1 MRISRR
7 NLSLLV
13 ESLLTE
19 GMFYDEIEKGAAKK
33 ILKMYRS
40 FIWKCFH
47 DSYKAEGTLGYF
59 IPSPIDALDAFF
71 KKQHGFDIKDDM
83 KAAYARP
90 IVQEALEEIEL
101 IFLRNIKS
109 ILDDSRLVP
118 YDLIGRGEDE
128 RIRSVNRGKVLSWC
142 LQRAKKDIA
151 NNTAESLFDDF
162 ADCPLNNWKN
172 LKIITS
178 PITLRIF
185 MVLDEIGETILKA
198 NRYKKELPVKISYP
212 RLLRRMDDWPN
223 DVELFFQ
230 YRHLL
235 PNDRQ
240 EISDYRSHVE
250 INQVINSIRDA
261 ITAEKEEEELK
272 ATLTHR
278 QETSKEAK
286 KGLLFYR
293 GGLYAADNEPYLKTR
308 NPNTGYYTNPDSE
321 GIVVAN
327 ELNREAAKLVG
338 SDRPEPKREGENWP
352 GREPCDWCTAGNTD
366 HDYYA
371 QYKTDGDLF
380 YVEIQGKRYQI
391 HFATGQYMNV
401 TDNPIYGE
409 EYVKVLTV
417 LFNELAKE
425 FGGFDEMDT
434 RGVYTTARKIRDK
447 YRGSAG
453 ALDACG
459 LLGAPQY

>member
-19 GMFYDEIEKGAAKK
+19 GMSYDEIEKGAAKK
-33 ILKMYRS
+33 ILKLYRS

-47 DSYKAEGTLGYF
+47 DSYKSEGTLGYF
-59 IPSPIDALDAFF
+59 IPAPIDALGAFF
-71 KKQHGFDIKDDM
+71 KKQHGFDIKDDIR
-83 KAAYARP
+83 AAYAKP
-90 IVQEALEEIEL
+90 VVQEALEELEL

-109 ILDDSRLVP
+109 IVDDQRLVP

-142 LQRAKKDIA
+142 LQRAKEDIA

-185 MVLDEIGETILKA
+185 IVLDEIGETILKA

-235 PNDRQ
+235 PDDRQ

-272 ATLTHR
+272 ATLTQR
-278 QETSKEAK
+278 QETSRNAK
-286 KGLLFYR
+286 AGLLFYR
-293 GGLYAADNEPYLKTR
+293 GGLYAADNVPYLKTR

-327 ELNREAAKLVG
+327 ELNRDAAKLVG
-338 SDRPEPKREGENWP
+338 SDRPEPRREEENWP
-352 GREPCDWCTAGNTD
+352 SKEPCDWCTAGNTD
-366 HDYYA
+366 YDYYDY
-371 QYKTDGDLF
+371 YKKQGDLF

-391 HFATGQYMNV
+391 HFASGQLMDV
-401 TDNPIYGE
+401 TDNPINLLE
-409 EYVKVLTV
+409 KEKVLDV
-417 LFNELAKE
+417 LFNALAQE
-425 FGGFDEMDT
+425 FGGFSEMNSQ
-434 RGVYTTARKIRDK
+434 GVYPAALKIRDK
-447 YRGSAG
+447 YKGTAHW
-453 ALDACG
+453 LNE
-459 LLGAPQY
+459 LGYLGPPQY